1 MLSIS
6 PFRWISQYYF
16 AFFFVYGTY
25 TPFLALW
32 LKSEGV
38 ASTDIGLIMGLA
50 FGTRCLANL
59 LVTPKVHRAEW
70 YVPMLRV
77 LTLLA
82 IGFIAAHI
90 FAVENLLWI
99 ALATILFN
107 SCFGPI
113 IPLSDTL
120 ANYYTKMKMLD
131 YGRTRLWGSVAF
143 IVGSLVVGWVVAH
156 WGNDWILYTALLGM
170 SVTFLISLRT
180 PNPTPVTHTETQV
193 VRPKLIDMLKDKQVI
208 KFLVLVSLIQGSHAA
223 YYSFSSVYWKSVGHS
238 EEIIGYLWSLG
249 VIAEICIFALSRRLF
264 GSCSIR
270 GMFLLSSCAV
280 VVRWSLT
287 AFTTE
292 LAALVLIQLLHSL
305 TFAVAHLATIRY
317 IQQSVSERM
326 VALQSLYNAIPLGA
340 VIATMTAISGWGFE
354 SWGANIFWGMA
365 LMGVAAL
372 FVRLEPRHSVREHHL
387 NSASGQ
393 G

>member
-16 AFFFVYGTY
+16 GFFFVYGIY
-25 TPFLALW
+25 TPFWALW

-38 ASTDIGLIMGLA
+38 APTDIGLIMGLA

-59 LVTPKVHRAEW
+59 LITPKVHRAEW

-90 FAVENLLWI
+90 FAVEHLIWI
-99 ALATILFN
+99 ALVTILFN

-113 IPLSDTL
+113 IPLSDTV
-120 ANYYTKMKMLD
+120 ANYYTNMKMLD

-143 IVGSLVVGWVVAH
+143 IVGSLVVGWIVAH

-170 SVTFLISLRT
+170 SVTFLISLRA
-180 PNPTPVTHTETQV
+180 PNPNPVTHTETQV
-193 VRPKLIDMLKDKQVI
+193 VRPKLIEMLRDKQVI

-264 GSCSIR
+264 GSWSIR

-287 AFTTE
+287 ASTTE
-292 LAALVLIQLLHSL
+292 IAALVFIQLLHSL

-317 IQQSVSERM
+317 IQQAVPEKM

-365 LMGVAAL
+365 LMGVVAL
-372 FVRLEPRHSVREHHL
+372 FVRLEPRRTVRENRL
-387 NSASGQ
+387 NSAPGQ